1 MSTQAATENG
11 QKSRYRTVKKKSQWK
26 TIWIRFKRN
35 KLAVAGLVVFL
46 IMAVIVLSADLWL
59 DYESGATTM
68 DLANAY
74 QAPSA
79 AHIFGTD
86 QYGRDYFTRV
96 VFGGRIS
103 MFVGIATVAVSL
115 TFGGLIGATAAYYGG
130 KVDEVLMRCMDVLM
144 AIPSTLLAI
153 TIISALGSSLFN
165 MIIAMG
171 VSQIARM
178 SRIVRS
184 AVMSVKDLV
193 HIKEEEMRSMRGND
207 ISMIF
212 ADPMSAL
219 NPLHTVGNQIAEVIE
234 LHNSNLSHDEIEKK
248 VDEMMELVGIPAERK
263 SEYPHQF
270 SGGMRQRIVIAMALS
285 CNPRL
290 LLADEPTTA
299 LDVTIQAQVLKMMDD
314 LKERLNTAMIMITHD
329 LGVVAQICNKVAII
343 YAGEIVEYGKIEDIY
358 EGEHHHPYTVGL
370 FGSIPDITSTAERL
384 TPIDG
389 LMPDP
394 TKKIPGC
401 RFADRCPHCMEIC
414 SKKSPAMAN
423 VDGHQIKCFL
433 YLPEGQTGG
442 EGR

>member
-1 MSTQAATENG
+1 M
-11 QKSRYRTVKKKSQWK
+11 QK
-26 TIWIRFKRN
+26 KR
-35 KLAVAGLVVFL
+35 
-46 IMAVIVLSADLWL
+46 
-59 DYESGATTM
+59 
-68 DLANAY
+68 
-74 QAPSA
+74 
-79 AHIFGTD
+79 
-86 QYGRDYFTRV
+86 
-96 VFGGRIS
+96 
-103 MFVGIATVAVSL
+103 
-115 TFGGLIGATAAYYGG
+115 
-130 KVDEVLMRCMDVLM
+130 
-144 AIPSTLLAI
+144 
-153 TIISALGSSLFN
+153 AL
-165 MIIAMG
+165 
-171 VSQIARM
+171 
-178 SRIVRS
+178 
-184 AVMSVKDLV
+184 
-193 HIKEEEMRSMRGND
+193 EMLR
-207 ISMIF
+207 
-212 ADPMSAL
+212 
-219 NPLHTVGNQIAEVIE
+219 
-234 LHNSNLSHDEIEKK
+234 
-248 VDEMMELVGIPAERK
+248 LVGIPSPEKRFH
-263 SEYPHQF
+263 SYPHEF
-270 SGGMRQRIVIAMALS
+270 SGGMRQRAMIAMALS
-285 CNPRL
+285 CEPEL
-290 LLADEPTTA
+290 LIADEPTTA

>member
-1 MSTQAATENG
+1 MAEKLLEIKNLHVLYKTDEDDVYALNGVDLDLEKGETLGLVGETGAGKSTIALSIMKLLPDRTGFITEG
-11 QKSRYRTVKKKSQWK
+11 E
-26 TIWIRFKRN
+26 IRFD
-35 KLAVAGLVVFL
+35 G
-46 IMAVIVLSADLWL
+46 
-59 DYESGATTM
+59 
-68 DLANAY
+68 
-74 QAPSA
+74 
-79 AHIFGTD
+79 
-86 QYGRDYFTRV
+86 
-96 VFGGRIS
+96 
-103 MFVGIATVAVSL
+103 
-115 TFGGLIGATAAYYGG
+115 
-130 KVDEVLMRCMDVLM
+130 
-144 AIPSTLLAI
+144 
-153 TIISALGSSLFN
+153 
-165 MIIAMG
+165 
-171 VSQIARM
+171 
-178 SRIVRS
+178 
-184 AVMSVKDLV
+184 KDLV

-263 SEYPHQF
+263 TEYPHQF

-343 YAGEIVEYGKIEDIY
+343 YAGEIVEYGKIENIY

-370 FGSIPDITSTAERL
+370 FGSIPDITSTAKRL